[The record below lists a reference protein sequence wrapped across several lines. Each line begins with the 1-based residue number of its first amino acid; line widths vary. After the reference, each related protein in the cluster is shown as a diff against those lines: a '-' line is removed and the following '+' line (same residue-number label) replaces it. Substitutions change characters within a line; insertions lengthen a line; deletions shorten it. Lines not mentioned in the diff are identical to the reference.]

1 MKIGRQDCPA
11 EALVVEGWPII
22 CIGVG
27 EGIESFSGR
36 EFEGFTRFLN
46 HDNAITPERFP
57 GLYTSKSDCCGCTA
71 CAFRA
76 PRTQSCCFPLMRA
89 SYISLSMHPPVSAVG
104 PALKHVRLRVSN
116 GICTQV

>member
-1 MKIGRQDCPA
+1 MKIGRQDRPA

-27 EGIESFSGR
+27 EGIESFWDVNSKDSQGSLI
-36 EFEGFTRFLN
+36 T
-46 HDNAITPERFP
+46 ITPSHPNASLDSVRP
-57 GLYTSKSDCCGCTA
+57 RATA
-71 CAFRA
+71 AAVLLALFRA

>member
-1 MKIGRQDCPA
+1 MKIGRQDRPA

-71 CAFRA
+71 CAFSCPKDAVLLFPVDEGFLYLAIDASACIGCRA
-76 PRTQSCCFPLMRA
+76 CLKACPLK
-89 SYISLSMHPPVSAVG
+89 G
-104 PALKHVRLRVSN
+104 
-116 GICTQV
+116 